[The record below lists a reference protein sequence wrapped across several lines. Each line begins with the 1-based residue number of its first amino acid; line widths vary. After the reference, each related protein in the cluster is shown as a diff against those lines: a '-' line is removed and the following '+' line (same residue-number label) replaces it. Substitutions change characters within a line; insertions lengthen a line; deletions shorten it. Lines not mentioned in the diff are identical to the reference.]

1 MDISSI
7 NDALIYIIPI
17 GIAERTLD
25 IYTAAVL
32 AEKFVTHV
40 DPKPHWRTR
49 MDALSESSCA
59 SYRAAITVS
68 EAQCSVVEWWEKGKN
83 NCNVQYAAWLRKLLT
98 IILLHP
104 PHFLFHPFIRHAANS
119 AMSCFFSLTLALLT
133 LVKKLI
139 PTSSHSPFPPLL
151 SHPLRRQIPLLL
163 TNPSPPSPPLNTS
176 HPYAGG
182 ALRQVLQSSHTWTG
196 TGESEYRQQ
205 VHIRHLQQLRQSVLH
220 ACSASR
226 S

>member
-68 EAQCSVVEWWEKGKN
+68 EAQCSVVE
-83 NCNVQYAAWLRKLLT
+83 
-98 IILLHP
+98 
-104 PHFLFHPFIRHAANS
+104 
-119 AMSCFFSLTLALLT
+119 
-133 LVKKLI
+133 
-139 PTSSHSPFPPLL
+139 
-151 SHPLRRQIPLLL
+151 
-163 TNPSPPSPPLNTS
+163 
-176 HPYAGG
+176 
-182 ALRQVLQSSHTWTG
+182 
-196 TGESEYRQQ
+196 
-205 VHIRHLQQLRQSVLH
+205 
-220 ACSASR
+220 
-226 S
+226 